1 MFSFSISESG
11 EYEAGLQ
18 EEDDACLSC
27 NRDTTAIKPPSR
39 GLAHGPDSD
48 TQYVAM
54 QETHR

>member
-1 MFSFSISESG
+1 MFSSSIFESG

-27 NRDTTAIKPPSR
+27 NRDTTAIKPPCR
-39 GLAHGPDSD
+39 GPDGD

-54 QETHR
+54 QETHS